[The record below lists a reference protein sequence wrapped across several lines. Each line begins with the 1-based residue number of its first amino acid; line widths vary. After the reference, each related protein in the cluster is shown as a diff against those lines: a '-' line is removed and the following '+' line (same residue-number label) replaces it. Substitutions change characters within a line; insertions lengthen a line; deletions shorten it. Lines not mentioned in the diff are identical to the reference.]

1 MSNIRQTWDAN
12 KTYHRGD
19 IVIYNNLA
27 YECVAETSLGDNPGV
42 ETSTTWGDYAISSE
56 LPHGAGYNTD
66 DSEEEIFHSSDESP
80 TTTQELQIWKQIEYP
95 TDAILSKVQT
105 VMDKGYSGDTNIWS
119 KDAIDID
126 TAGWVYINNEITGI
140 NVKGAD
146 GGVGEVRFESLTQE
160 QREMIRGEQGLQGA
174 KGDKGDKGEKG
185 DTGAVEWDH
194 LTEEQI
200 AMLRGDR
207 GLSAYE
213 VWLQIPGNEGKSVED
228 YIRAITGPAA
238 ITVDPALNGNS
249 ANPVENRAIYAY
261 IQQLTSTINDLQTR
275 VLDLE
280 DRLKYTRNG
289 IEYLFKFGITADKE
303 YGYIK
308 KDTTEVTPFTDLA
321 QPQLFGDF
329 TTNMGLF
336 ADGYISTGEG
346 MQITQDLVAEGL
358 INTDNEELQFMRNPV
373 IASLKGV
380 DESNVVSAGL
390 KEDTPPTTSVLQV
403 DMTGRSRSSNVLASA
418 AVSPI
423 VDFNKDYESDFVIYH
438 NGYYNSDAVG
448 FDSYSMNYDGSI
460 SENKYQE
467 LISKGTRAVEGI
479 WFPSAIS
486 VQYDAIKTAA
496 DGTQTAVPVYPHYL
510 NFTIEPLNDGD
521 EITVVCGRS
530 TSDEAQLPNLVTTGT
545 YRDGDL
551 TPITITSSHTFN
563 LHLQKGM
570 GAFIASMNN
579 SPKFKITDMWL
590 EGSD

>member
-1 MSNIRQTWDAN
+1 MSNIQQTWDSN

-27 YECVAETSLGDNPGV
+27 YQCVAETSLGDNPGV
-42 ETSTTWGDYAISSE
+42 ETSTTWGDYAINSE

-66 DSEEEIFHSSDESP
+66 DSEEEIFHASDESP

-95 TDAILSKVQT
+95 TDAIFSKVQT

-119 KDAIDID
+119 KDDIYID
-126 TAGWVYINNEITGI
+126 TAGWVYINNEVTGI

-146 GGVGEVRFESLTQE
+146 GGVGTVEFESLTQE

-185 DTGAVEWDH
+185 DTGAVEWDN

-200 AMLRGDR
+200 AMLRGEQ

-213 VWLQIPGNEGKSVED
+213 VWLQIPGNEGKSEQD
-228 YIRAITGPAA
+228 FIRAITGPAA

-261 IQQLTSTINDLQTR
+261 IQELISTINDLQSR
-275 VLDLE
+275 VLELE
-280 DRLKYTRNG
+280 DRLRYTRNG
-289 IEYLFKFGITADKE
+289 IEYLFRFGITANKE

-336 ADGYISTGEG
+336 ADGYINTGE
-346 MQITQDLVAEGL
+346 D
-358 INTDNEELQFMRNPV
+358 LQFTQSPIISTLAPV
-373 IASLKGV
+373 EDNVITASFL
-380 DESNVVSAGL
+380 D
-390 KEDTPPTTSVLQV
+390 TSVGTPNQV
-403 DMTGRSRSSNVLASA
+403 DMTGNRSYSNILSSA
-418 AVSPI
+418 AVAPI
-423 VDFNKDYESDFVIYH
+423 ADFDKDYESDFVIYH
-438 NGYYNSDAVG
+438 NGYYNSEAAG
-448 FDSYSMNYDGSI
+448 FTSYSMNYDGSL
-460 SENKYQE
+460 SRDEYQE

-486 VQYDAIKTAA
+486 VKYDAIKTAT

-521 EITVVCGRS
+521 EITIVCGRT
-530 TSDEAQLPNLVTTGT
+530 TSDEAKLPNLVTTGT

-579 SPKFKITDMWL
+579 SPKFKITEMWL
-590 EGSD
+590 AGTD